1 MISERERNI
10 IAQFQIRNGIC
21 REEAVNQD
29 LQVLIPLMK
38 VDYLSLNT
46 LMIDL
51 EIEDATKLQL
61 VNIFTSVA
69 DIS

>member
-21 REEAVNQD
+21 AEEAMNQD
-29 LQVLIPLMK
+29 LQVLTPLMK

-51 EIEDATKLQL
+51 EI
-61 VNIFTSVA
+61 
-69 DIS
+69 